1 MSKKTVMKLSTPGRR
16 LAAFAIDEILPV
28 ILGTIWLAQMA
39 ILASYGD
46 DYYYYAG
53 YNYMLTKAVI
63 LILITSVLLLA
74 YLVVEI
80 IFYVK
85 SQSIG
90 KAILGMRVV
99 RNTDGQPI
107 GIWWMLLRELVVKH
121 ASAICFCLGY
131 IWVLIDKKN
140 RAWHDK
146 ILDTYVVD
154 IEKPVASV
162 EAPIATPVATPVA
175 ESVAETVATPVAS
188 EEVII
193 AEAVVSE
200 EAPVA
205 EAEPV
210 AEEEPE
216 AESAEEE
223 PQTAEE
229 AVEAEKEV

>member
-28 ILGTIWLAQMA
+28 ILGTIWMVQVA

-63 LILITSVLLLA
+63 LVLITSVLLLA

-80 IFYVK
+80 IFFVK

-99 RNTDGQPI
+99 RNTDGQPV

-162 EAPIATPVATPVA
+162 EAPIVTPVATPVA
-175 ESVAETVATPVAS
+175 EPVAETVATPVAS

-205 EAEPV
+205 EAEP
-210 AEEEPE
+210 AEEE
-216 AESAEEE
+216 A
-223 PQTAEE
+223 PQTVEE
-229 AVEAEKEV
+229 TVEEEKEV

>member
-28 ILGTIWLAQMA
+28 ILGTIWMVQVA

-63 LILITSVLLLA
+63 LVLITSVLLLA

-80 IFYVK
+80 IFFVK

-99 RNTDGQPI
+99 RNTDGQPV

-146 ILDTYVVD
+146 ILTYVVD

-162 EAPIATPVATPVA
+162 EAPIVTPVATPVA
-175 ESVAETVATPVAS
+175 EPVAETVATPVAS

-205 EAEPV
+205 EAEP
-210 AEEEPE
+210 
-216 AESAEEE
+216 
-223 PQTAEE
+223 AEE
-229 AVEAEKEV
+229 APQTVEETVEEEKEV

>member
-28 ILGTIWLAQMA
+28 ILGTIWMVQVA

-80 IFYVK
+80 IFFVK

-99 RNTDGQPI
+99 RNTDGQPV

-162 EAPIATPVATPVA
+162 EAPIATPVAEP
-175 ESVAETVATPVAS
+175 VAETVATPVAS

-193 AEAVVSE
+193 ADAVVSE
-200 EAPVA
+200 EAEPVA
-205 EAEPV
+205 EAEP
-210 AEEEPE
+210 AEEE
-216 AESAEEE
+216 A
-223 PQTAEE
+223 PQTVEE
-229 AVEAEKEV
+229 TVEEEKEV